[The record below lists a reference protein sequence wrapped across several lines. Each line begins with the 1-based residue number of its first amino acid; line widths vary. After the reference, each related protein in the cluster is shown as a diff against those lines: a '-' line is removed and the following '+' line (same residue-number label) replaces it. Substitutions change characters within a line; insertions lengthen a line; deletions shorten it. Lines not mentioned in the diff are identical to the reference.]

1 MTGSGAELIRQMVA
15 GDREAF
21 ARFYDRYAPLVFP
34 LIQRILR
41 ERADASDVLQ
51 EVFWEAWQG
60 AAGYDP
66 ARGSPEAWLV
76 TRARTRAIDR
86 IRAMRRRSETFV
98 APLHDALAA
107 APADPG
113 GDVAGRTEDR
123 RTGQPALAVAPT
135 ASPRRERGRGSLP
148 WIAGAAAAA
157 IVAAAFTGAFVAG
170 HYEARLGQTARELAA
185 TRQRLEGEI
194 AALNDQLA
202 AYRSAA
208 DLLRDPA
215 TRVVTL
221 RGLGPS
227 PGATGWVIWHQTVGG
242 QLFVANLPPPPPSKT
257 YELWTIGEGA
267 PRPAGVFRVD
277 AEGRATHRV
286 EPVEGGEPV
295 KVFAVTLE
303 PEGGVPAPTGPM
315 VLASAK

>member
-76 TRARTRAIDR
+76 TPARTRAIR
-86 IRAMRRRSETFV
+86 RSRAIPRRSE
-98 APLHDALAA
+98 ALAA
-107 APADPG
+107 LARSAP
-113 GDVAGRTEDR
+113 
-123 RTGQPALAVAPT
+123 PAVPPPEVKQALLSRIAAVAPT

-170 HYEARLGQTARELAA
+170 HYEARLGQTARELTA
-185 TRQRLEGEI
+185 TRQRLEREI

-286 EPVEGGEPV
+286 EPVEGGKPV

>member
-1 MTGSGAELIRQMVA
+1 MNHEPFDTLAAAYALGALDGEELVEF
-15 GDREAF
+15 EAHLAQEC
-21 ARFYDRYAPLVFP
+21 ARCAVT
-34 LIQRILR
+34 LR
-41 ERADASDVLQ
+41 ESY
-51 EVFWEAWQG
+51 E
-60 AAGYDP
+60 
-66 ARGSPEAWLV
+66 
-76 TRARTRAIDR
+76 
-86 IRAMRRRSETFV
+86 
-98 APLHDALAA
+98 ALAA
-107 APADPG
+107 LARSSPPAVPPPE
-113 GDVAGRTEDR
+113 VK
-123 RTGQPALAVAPT
+123 QALLSRIAAVAPT

-194 AALNDQLA
+194 AVLNDQLA

-286 EPVEGGEPV
+286 EPVEGGKPV

>member
-1 MTGSGAELIRQMVA
+1 MPRGSGTCSP
-15 GDREAF
+15 GSREFCPF
-21 ARFYDRYAPLVFP
+21 ARSGPRGSRARPPMNHEPFDTLASAAP
-34 LIQRILR
+34 
-41 ERADASDVLQ
+41 
-51 EVFWEAWQG
+51 
-60 AAGYDP
+60 P
-66 ARGSPEAWLV
+66 AR
-76 TRARTRAIDR
+76 
-86 IRAMRRRSETFV
+86 
-98 APLHDALAA
+98 
-107 APADPG
+107 
-113 GDVAGRTEDR
+113 
-123 RTGQPALAVAPT
+123 
-135 ASPRRERGRGSLP
+135 PRRERGRGRIP
-148 WIAGAAAAA
+148 WIVGAAAAA
-157 IVAAAFTGAFVAG
+157 VVAAAFTGAFVAG
-170 HYEARLGQTARELAA
+170 HYEARLGQVARELAA

-194 AALNDQLA
+194 AVLNDQLA

-215 TRVVTL
+215 TRVVVL
-221 RGLGPS
+221 RGLGAS
-227 PGATGWVIWHQTVGG
+227 PGATGWLIWHQTVGG

-286 EPVEGGEPV
+286 EPVEGGKPV

>member
-1 MTGSGAELIRQMVA
+1 AG
-15 GDREAF
+15 GDR
-21 ARFYDRYAPLVFP
+21 ARVLRGAHADGDR
-34 LIQRILR
+34 
-41 ERADASDVLQ
+41 RAAQAAARDGEDAH
-51 EVFWEAWQG
+51 
-60 AAGYDP
+60 P
-66 ARGSPEAWLV
+66 ARA
-76 TRARTRAIDR
+76 RAAARGRQA
-86 IRAMRRRSETFV
+86 
-98 APLHDALAA
+98 HDMNHESFDTLAA
-107 APADPG
+107 AY
-113 GDVAGRTEDR
+113 
-123 RTGQPALAVAPT
+123 ALGALDGEELVEFEAHLAQECARCAVT
-135 ASPRRERGRGSLP
+135 LRES
-148 WIAGAAAAA
+148 
-157 IVAAAFTGAFVAG
+157 
-170 HYEARLGQTARELAA
+170 YEALAA
-185 TRQRLEGEI
+185 TRQRWEREI

-208 DLLRDPA
+208 ELLRDPA

-286 EPVEGGEPV
+286 EPVEGGKPV

-303 PEGGVPAPTGPM
+303 P
-315 VLASAK
+315 

>member
-1 MTGSGAELIRQMVA
+1 L
-15 GDREAF
+15 
-21 ARFYDRYAPLVFP
+21 
-34 LIQRILR
+34 
-41 ERADASDVLQ
+41 ER
-51 EVFWEAWQG
+51 
-60 AAGYDP
+60 
-66 ARGSPEAWLV
+66 
-76 TRARTRAIDR
+76 
-86 IRAMRRRSETFV
+86 
-98 APLHDALAA
+98 
-107 APADPG
+107 
-113 GDVAGRTEDR
+113 
-123 RTGQPALAVAPT
+123 
-135 ASPRRERGRGSLP
+135 
-148 WIAGAAAAA
+148 
-157 IVAAAFTGAFVAG
+157 
-170 HYEARLGQTARELAA
+170 
-185 TRQRLEGEI
+185 EI

-227 PGATGWVIWHQTVGG
+227 PGATGWLIWHQTAGG
-242 QLFVANLPPPPPSKT
+242 QLFVANLPPAASGKA

-286 EPVEGGEPV
+286 EPVEGGKPV